1 MRLKPEKIEILAKK
15 AVESISKMQ
24 KVKLL
29 VPEEQIV
36 GTIRRVIT
44 SDLQREDQLEKE
56 AEAILRQHRLAIDR
70 QNMSYSALLARTKQ
84 ELAKKNKI
92 IL

>member
-1 MRLKPEKIEILAKK
+1 MRLRPEKIEILAKK
-15 AVESISKMQ
+15 AVESVSKMQ

-29 VPEEQIV
+29 VPEDQLV

-44 SDLQREDQLEKE
+44 EDLKREDDLEKE
-56 AEAILRQHRLAIDR
+56 AEGILRQHRLAIDR

-84 ELAKKNKI
+84 ELARKNKI

>member
-84 ELAKKNKI
+84 ELARKNKI